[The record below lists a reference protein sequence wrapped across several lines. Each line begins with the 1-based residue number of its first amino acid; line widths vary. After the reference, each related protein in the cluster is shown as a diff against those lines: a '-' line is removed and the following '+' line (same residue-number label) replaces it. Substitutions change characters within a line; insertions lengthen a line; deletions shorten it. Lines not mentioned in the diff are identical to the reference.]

1 MTEILPVVAVINSSP
16 DVVDM
21 LRIWFEQAG
30 FVVVGAQ
37 TWEVR
42 DGEVDIEA
50 FARQHQPR
58 VVIYDLAPPYEPNWR
73 LLQHMRRM
81 PAMKGREFV
90 LTSTNVQQVQRLINP
105 EEPVLEIIGKPYDLD
120 QLLQAVR
127 AKLDHNG

>member
-1 MTEILPVVAVINSSP
+1 MTETLPVVAVINSSP

-81 PAMKGREFV
+81 PAMQGREFV